1 MRAVQTDFLSGQSE
15 NQSVCARKDRV
26 RRCLLYTSLVILVG
40 DFQMWQSTQAMIK
53 NDQEDCKCKVV
64 VSLFLQLYMK
74 TLLKDTPGVNIIQH
88 LYAHTKHTHTK
99 CLCVCLHLGPRIY
112 SIHLS
117 SKCCKHLSDLLDKKM
132 SPTCI

>member
-64 VSLFLQLYMK
+64 SLFLQVYMK

-88 LYAHTKHTHTK
+88 LYAHTKHTHTQSV
-99 CLCVCLHLGPRIY
+99 CVYVC
-112 SIHLS
+112 
-117 SKCCKHLSDLLDKKM
+117 
-132 SPTCI
+132 T